1 MKKFDV
7 YSAPGHLIR
16 RAQQIVVSLF
26 IDQTNNAITPVQYG
40 FLALLA
46 EFDGID
52 QVSLAGALALDT
64 STSASTLDRLESKGW
79 ILRRI
84 DPEDR
89 RRRLLSLTPEGRVV
103 FEQFITDVENVQQ
116 RLLEPLES
124 AERKEFMRLLTK
136 LVRVN
141 NDQSRV
147 PLKLNGQP
155 PDRLP

>member
-7 YSAPGHLIR
+7 HRAPGHLIR

-40 FLALLA
+40 FLAILA
-46 EFDGID
+46 ESDGID

-84 DPEDR
+84 DPNDR
-89 RRRLLSLTPEGRVV
+89 RRRMLSLTPEGRVV
-103 FEQFITDVENVQQ
+103 FEQFISDVEQVQQ

-124 AERKEFMRLLTK
+124 AERAEFMRLLTK
-136 LVRVN
+136 LVHVN
-141 NDQSRV
+141 NGLSRV
-147 PLKLNGQP
+147 PLKLNGRP
-155 PDRLP
+155 PD